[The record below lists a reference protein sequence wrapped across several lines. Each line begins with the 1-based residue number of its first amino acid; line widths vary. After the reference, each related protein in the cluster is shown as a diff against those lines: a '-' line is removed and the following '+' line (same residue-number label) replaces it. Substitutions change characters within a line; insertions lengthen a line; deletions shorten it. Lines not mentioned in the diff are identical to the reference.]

1 MDSIMNIYLDDRYP
15 DISTFASPRDCISD
29 DPIQLLSSYTPMSKE
44 RRGLI
49 YTSLTGAKTGWSLFH
64 LSNRPNWELRNSRTF
79 WHAMDMKF
87 QRFLKEYRELRI
99 HCNERSHLG
108 VCPGATHAG
117 AAHANARQN
126 ARGGRCLNNC
136 TKGGKYA
143 LHDTLQ
149 NALVKA
155 LNGDNI
161 KAVAIEAHPYSTE
174 TNRTD
179 ISISS
184 AETPDEVLFYV
195 DTTITNKN
203 QNKIP
208 KLRKLTVENDD
219 LDCCQNLLMNTMVVN
234 NHIFQASKLKLQ
246 KYKRSHESARANGS
260 HSNASIVPFAVDTLG
275 NFCSVAIT
283 FLKAIAKTKF
293 AKISNKAEVRELAA
307 SNWISTTCRDI
318 QTAIIKTCAYN
329 NRFALKCAFGESYN
343 ELYPGT
349 IYSPPS
355 YDAHFP
361 SAIMSS

>member
-1 MDSIMNIYLDDRYP
+1 MAYHAINGKHCYIHPRLGIPLPSRATLSGSVLWDNTLHRNFERLPTNKRDDALPFAHSNFKKSTAYAKIPHSISHIQNNIATAFYDQHLSSGECLIWFLGRPDDDGSSSAPFWKIDTIPDGVDEDGNAQFKPLAPRKRVQSILQRHLMDSIMNIYLDDRYH
-15 DISTFASPRDCISD
+15 DTSTFASPRDCVSNA
-29 DPIQLLSSYTPMSKE
+29 PIQLLQSYKPMSKE
-44 RRGLI
+44 RRSLM

-108 VCPGATHAG
+108 FCPGATHAG

-184 AETPDEVLFYV
+184 AETPD
-195 DTTITNKN
+195 I
-203 QNKIP
+203 
-208 KLRKLTVENDD
+208 
-219 LDCCQNLLMNTMVVN
+219 
-234 NHIFQASKLKLQ
+234 
-246 KYKRSHESARANGS
+246 
-260 HSNASIVPFAVDTLG
+260 
-275 NFCSVAIT
+275 IT
-283 FLKAIAKTKF
+283 FLNAWL
-293 AKISNKAEVRELAA
+293 SR
-307 SNWISTTCRDI
+307 
-318 QTAIIKTCAYN
+318 
-329 NRFALKCAFGESYN
+329 
-343 ELYPGT
+343 LYR
-349 IYSPPS
+349 
-355 YDAHFP
+355 
-361 SAIMSS
+361 